1 MTLPEFL
8 TGRYAEDD
16 EALRDPA
23 HAPLDRDRFV
33 LLVRHW
39 DHIECH
45 RTLVAA
51 YEGASDPT
59 ARRVLWSVLLVLAQ
73 PYEPHP
79 DFDPAWTAAL
89 TDRLTERG

>member
-1 MTLPEFL
+1 MGLPEFL
-8 TGRYAEDD
+8 TARYAED
-16 EALRDPA
+16 EKALRDPLY
-23 HAPLDRDRFV
+23 APADERYV

-45 RTLVAA
+45 RTIVAA
-51 YEGASDPT
+51 FEGASDPT